1 MKQLS
6 VVLKDTAT
14 TTKFLKLENRTKKN
28 TVYINTW
35 YIVTCYVTGLG
46 VSIREWLKIL
56 KVLGANVMVENFDDK
71 ITASKAEI
79 LLT

>member
-1 MKQLS
+1 
-6 VVLKDTAT
+6 
-14 TTKFLKLENRTKKN
+14 
-28 TVYINTW
+28 
-35 YIVTCYVTGLG
+35 LG

>member
-1 MKQLS
+1 
-6 VVLKDTAT
+6 
-14 TTKFLKLENRTKKN
+14 
-28 TVYINTW
+28 
-35 YIVTCYVTGLG
+35 LG

-56 KVLGANVMVENFDDK
+56 KVLGANVMVKNFDDK